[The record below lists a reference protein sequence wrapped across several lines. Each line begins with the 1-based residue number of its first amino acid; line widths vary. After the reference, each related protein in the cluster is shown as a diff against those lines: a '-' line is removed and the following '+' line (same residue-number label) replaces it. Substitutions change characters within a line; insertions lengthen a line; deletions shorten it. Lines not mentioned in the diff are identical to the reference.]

1 MHYIQNLVGVW
12 DNRLLLMVK
21 FVTTPR
27 EKKEYALSNKIV
39 SVDKG
44 KGRFPKSAY
53 MALIEKSSDT
63 PASRQKYVQA
73 MLDKLSDMYGVP
85 KPKVIVVNKHLRTSS
100 GVAALGYYQPV
111 GNEIHISNITYR
123 LGKVTTNRQVAKI
136 ALHELMHLYDRSY
149 LNLLYSKHTAGF
161 YKRISDLEKK
171 LSE

>member
-1 MHYIQNLVGVW
+1 
-12 DNRLLLMVK
+12 MVK
-21 FVTTPR
+21 YVTTPR

-53 MALIEKSSDT
+53 MDLIEKSSDT

-73 MLDKLSDMYGVP
+73 LLDKLSDMYGVP
-85 KPKVIVVNKHLRTSS
+85 KPKVIVVNKHLRTSG

-136 ALHELMHLYDRSY
+136 ALHEFMHLYDRSY